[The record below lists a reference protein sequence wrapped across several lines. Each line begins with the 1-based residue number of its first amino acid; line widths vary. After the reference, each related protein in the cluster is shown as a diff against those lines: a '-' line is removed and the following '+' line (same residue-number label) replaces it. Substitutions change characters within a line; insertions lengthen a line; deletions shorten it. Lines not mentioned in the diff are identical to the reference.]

1 MSNITIKSE
10 GSPQLHQ
17 ASTADELAA
26 IDLPEI
32 NIVSWQRPH
41 LDSLKNRLSLVD
53 WPAML
58 SVSGSFFKN
67 KPKESFDK
75 LESELNH
82 TLGFLQDDAKSSLIQ
97 DVVEN
102 ASLFYHSHSRGVD
115 AFKYELA
122 VINGVMCP
130 RFHMDYYKMRLIVTY
145 VGDGTEWTTN
155 DNIKLN
161 HLAEPIQPIIVL
173 DESKY
178 FQVSPMSVTLL
189 KGNQYKTGH
198 WGVVHRSPSSTDC
211 QEKRLLLRF
220 DA

>member
-1 MSNITIKSE
+1 MAQITAKTDHL
-10 GSPQLHQ
+10 PQFYQ
-17 ASTADELAA
+17 ASTAEELGS

-58 SVSGSFFKN
+58 SISGSFLKN
-67 KPKESFDK
+67 KPKDSFEN

-82 TLGFLQDDAKSSLIQ
+82 ALGFLQNDEKSLLIQ
-97 DVVEN
+97 DVMEN
-102 ASLFYHSHSRGVD
+102 ASLFYHSFSSGVD
-115 AFKYELA
+115 TFKYELA

-155 DNIKLN
+155 DNIELN

-173 DESKY
+173 DERKY
-178 FQVSPMSVTLL
+178 FQVNPMSVTLL

-198 WGVVHRSPSSTDC
+198 WGVVHRSPSSTSC